1 MRRLRS
7 LIIAVLM
14 GATPLASATW
24 SITNLGLL
32 GGGNSSVAADI
43 NNLGQ
48 VIGSATT
55 PPVLLGGLDLFSFHH
70 AFISAPN
77 GGALTDL
84 GQLAERGSLGIAG
97 NDAGRVVGT
106 SISEGSSFP
115 GFFISGPN
123 GIGGLGSF
131 SLPPGTGFPN
141 GGPADIN
148 NLGQVTGLIGDVT
161 FVTGPNGVGAVAIS
175 YEPHLWG
182 EPVAINDRGQVAM
195 SGGYIWTQTSGA
207 QAIGVSPTDIN
218 EAGQVVGGGFISG
231 PEGGALQ
238 MLGTLGGTATSATG
252 LNDLGQVVGLSETA
266 DGQMHAFFR
275 ATDGTMVDLETLPE
289 IVAAGWS
296 NLVLADINN
305 LGQIA
310 GTGMIDGNQRA
321 FFLAP
326 PIPEPESMALLLAG
340 LALLGVV
347 RRRQAEGGAP

>member
-7 LIIAVLM
+7 LIIAALM
-14 GATPLASATW
+14 GVAPMASADW
-24 SITNLGLL
+24 SIIDLGTL
-32 GGGNSSVAADI
+32 GGTSSMATDI

-48 VIGSATT
+48 VVGSAGTT
-55 PPVLLGGLDLFSFHH
+55 PVLVSGIDLISFPH

-84 GQLAERGSLGIAG
+84 GPFFFKSLSTATAI
-97 NDAGRVVGT
+97 NDAGRVVGHME
-106 SISEGSSFP
+106 IEGAP
-115 GFFISGPN
+115 GTFITGPN
-123 GIGGLGSF
+123 GTTGLTELGIGD
-131 SLPPGTGFPN
+131 PTG
-141 GGPADIN
+141 IN
-148 NLGQVTGLIGDVT
+148 NLGQVVGRVDNVPV
-161 FVTGPNGVGAVAIS
+161 VTGPNATGFVLIPTDLGN
-175 YEPHLWG
+175 
-182 EPVAINDRGQVAM
+182 PVAINDRGQVALDGVD
-195 SGGYIWTQTSGA
+195 GGYLWTQAGGA

-231 PEGGALQ
+231 PDGGALQ

-275 ATDGTMVDLETLPE
+275 STDGTMIDLETLPE

-340 LALLGVV
+340 LALLGVL
-347 RRRQAEGGAP
+347 RRRQAEGGASAA